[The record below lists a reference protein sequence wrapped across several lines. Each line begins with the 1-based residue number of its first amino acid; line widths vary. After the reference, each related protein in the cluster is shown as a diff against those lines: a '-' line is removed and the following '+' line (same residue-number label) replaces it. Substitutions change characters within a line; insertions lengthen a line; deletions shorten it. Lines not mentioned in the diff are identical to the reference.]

1 MLSIDVERWKELG
14 YGVVDT
20 LGTMMKGGL
29 ACSTWRAI

>member
-1 MLSIDVERWKELG
+1 MLSIIVEGWKELS

-20 LGTMMKGGL
+20 LGTMMKGRL

>member
-1 MLSIDVERWKELG
+1 MLSIDDEQWKVG

-29 ACSTWRAI
+29 ACSTWRAN